1 MTSLRAERTVKES
14 TSSKEDTKEEK
25 RNQDFQKPA
34 EIKRS
39 RDQEIKRS
47 RDQEIKRSRDQ
58 EIKRSRDQK
67 LFQGKIQTTSW
78 EGEER
83 S

>member
-47 RDQEIKRSRDQ
+47 KTFSR
-58 EIKRSRDQK
+58 
-67 LFQGKIQTTSW
+67 
-78 EGEER
+78 
-83 S
+83 

>member
-47 RDQEIKRSRDQ
+47 RDQEIKNFFKVRS
-58 EIKRSRDQK
+58 KRHP
-67 LFQGKIQTTSW
+67 GK
-78 EGEER
+78 ER
-83 S
+83 KDLRKRKD

>member
-47 RDQEIKRSRDQ
+47 RDQ
-58 EIKRSRDQK
+58 K

>member
-39 RDQEIKRS
+39 RDQEIKNFFKVRS
-47 RDQEIKRSRDQ
+47 KRHPGKERKDLR
-58 EIKRSRDQK
+58 KRKD
-67 LFQGKIQTTSW
+67 
-78 EGEER
+78 
-83 S
+83 